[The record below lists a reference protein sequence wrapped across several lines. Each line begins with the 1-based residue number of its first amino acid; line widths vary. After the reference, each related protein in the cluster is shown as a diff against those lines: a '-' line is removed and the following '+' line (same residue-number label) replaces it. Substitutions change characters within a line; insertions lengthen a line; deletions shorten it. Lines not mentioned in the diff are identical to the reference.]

1 MSLPDQI
8 MTPLMKACVEKN
20 TKLALELLEQGPD
33 SCQLSAKSFPSFSMT
48 ALQYAISSKLEK
60 VALKMLEYGPEAN
73 ALDHID
79 STESTALIYSLDFG
93 LTKVANRI
101 LDFPD
106 ECDLYEVDNEMKTAL
121 MFCCINGYVK
131 LALRILGYGAHKHD
145 LEVKDIYGYTALDY
159 AKEKGLTKVIAKINE
174 MYPDLESQKEDLDYS
189 YEYTDNGIMI

>member
-1 MSLPDQI
+1 MSLLDLEN
-8 MTPLMKACVEKN
+8 TPLMKACYEKN
-20 TKLALELLEQGPD
+20 TKLALELLEMGPD
-33 SCQLSAKSFPSFSMT
+33 ACQLSAKSFPHYNLT
-48 ALQYAISSKLEK
+48 ALQVAISHRLEK
-60 VALKMLEYGPEAN
+60 VALKMLEYGPEEN
-73 ALDHID
+73 CLDHID

-131 LALRILGYGAHKHD
+131 LALRILGFGAHKHD

-159 AKEKGLTKVIAKINE
+159 AKEKGLTKVITKINE
-174 MYPDLESQKEDLDYS
+174 MYPDLESQKEDLDDS
-189 YEYTDNGIMI
+189 YEYTDNSIMI